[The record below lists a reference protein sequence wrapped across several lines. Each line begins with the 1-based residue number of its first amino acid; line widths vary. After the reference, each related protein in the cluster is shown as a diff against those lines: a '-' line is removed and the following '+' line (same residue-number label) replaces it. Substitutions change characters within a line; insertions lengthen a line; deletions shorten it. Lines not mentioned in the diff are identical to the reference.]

1 MQPKIPLA
9 SWARS
14 TYLLL
19 EVFLL
24 TAVFN
29 AALNLLSD
37 AELLIAE
44 VRISQRAALWL
55 QFYFHKLIVGA
66 NVSICMFNSTEN
78 VYM

>member
-1 MQPKIPLA
+1 MEWWERITSLNLLFTLLLMQPKIPLA
-9 SWARS
+9 FWARS

-44 VRISQRAALWL
+44 VRISQRAAL
-55 QFYFHKLIVGA
+55 
-66 NVSICMFNSTEN
+66 
-78 VYM
+78 